1 MQPNPYLVIEQIE
14 KAATR
19 QEIDSL
25 LDKLVEIG
33 KPAIIAILEK
43 MPGLVTSR
51 LHLIGAELFARL
63 GYPTNAAALT
73 FMVSDASNPNSS
85 TWKISQ
91 AAVLDI
97 GPTALPEI
105 AATLEFCKRDVEFYN
120 IEIETIEDL
129 EKMIRDNQAAHT
141 S

>member
-1 MQPNPYLVIEQIE
+1 MQPNPYRVIEQIE

-25 LDKLVEIG
+25 LDELVEIG
-33 KPAIIAILEK
+33 KPAIVAILEK

-63 GYPTNAAALT
+63 GYPTNAEALT
-73 FMVSDASNPNSS
+73 FMVSDASNSNSS
-85 TWKISQ
+85 TWKLSQ
-91 AAVLDI
+91 KAVLDI
-97 GPTALPEI
+97 GPATLSEI
-105 AATLEFCKRDVEFYN
+105 ASALEFCKRDVEFYN
-120 IEIETIEDL
+120 IEIETLEDL

-141 S
+141 

>member
-1 MQPNPYLVIEQIE
+1 MQTNPYLVIEQIE

-25 LDKLVEIG
+25 LDELVEIG
-33 KPAIIAILEK
+33 KPAIVAIFKK

-63 GYPTNAAALT
+63 GYPTNAEALT
-73 FMVSDASNPNSS
+73 FMVSDASNSNSS

-91 AAVLDI
+91 KAVLDI
-97 GPTALPEI
+97 GPAALSEI
-105 AATLEFCKRDVEFYN
+105 ASALEFCKRDVEFYN
-120 IEIETIEDL
+120 IEIETLEDL

-141 S
+141 